1 MWIEVDD
8 TVEFSLQGRTRS
20 QLQLQ
25 DTYGTKKSQR
35 HGVAIMN
42 LRCDSAGR
50 VLDTSPTLFRL
61 NINLY
66 YFSRIES
73 HLEKH
78 HKHFELRSIRGAPK
92 DHLFTLLES
101 NEEGNDAHW
110 DASFDPRL

>member
-1 MWIEVDD
+1 MTRQNFRYKEG
-8 TVEFSLQGRTRS
+8 QGHNYNYKTRTA
-20 QLQLQ
+20 Q
-25 DTYGTKKSQR
+25 KKSQR

-78 HKHFELRSIRGAPK
+78 YKHFELRSIRGVPK
-92 DHLFTLLES
+92 GHLFTLLES

>member
-1 MWIEVDD
+1 
-8 TVEFSLQGRTRS
+8 
-20 QLQLQ
+20 
-25 DTYGTKKSQR
+25 
-35 HGVAIMN
+35 MN

-50 VLDTSPTLFRL
+50 VLDTSPTLFSL

-92 DHLFTLLES
+92 GHLFTLLES